1 MKIKV
6 VSMWLLV
13 WCLVL
18 PKSVSGQGFPNVQQV
33 AGARLT
39 PLLGTNNGRM
49 AIIAYHNGWL
59 YTSPESPDSLSGSDI
74 QARRWDISDL
84 ANVQVEE
91 VLGVSP
97 QAVNAHGYFNIGDRL
112 VLGPNNAGSSWS
124 FRAVSP
130 GVNER
135 GPLPGLG
142 NAGVRGSLFYPWFI
156 GPTYWSYNAVEG
168 NAELSLRG
176 QVLSSWDH
184 LGLTGVIGHPF
195 IVGNLLIFAS
205 DQSRTGVATY
215 DISDPANPRLL
226 DVLKTGGPGGYWPEL
241 WGGDGKLYVVFPYRE
256 NGRGMRVVDVTDPA
270 NLRFLADV
278 PLPGDEPMY
287 AQFQDEYAFI
297 GSHKVDMRSMQSVL
311 TFNTAAQG
319 VDASQFALPI
329 GNLLVTGGVGEFQ
342 GMAIWAHQAA
352 PDTRGPAVGYHIPR
366 AGQTNY
372 PAGLPITLLIHE
384 TLETHTI
391 TVGENFIV
399 RPVGGQ
405 PITGIVTFAFD
416 DILTFTPDQ
425 PLLTDTT
432 YEVVIPA
439 GGIRDAAG
447 NGIEGYSFTFST
459 GNSVNGNLP
468 PVVTSFTAT
477 PYPAQPLQEVSFQA
491 SGSDPEGNALT
502 YRFDFG
508 DGSPR
513 TDWGGVT
520 TTTHSYTNA
529 GHYQAKVQVRD
540 NSGVITTRAVTV
552 TVMPEL
558 PAGNRPAHSS
568 QIAVDN
574 ARRTVWT
581 VNPDNNSVR
590 SFSADTF
597 VTGPEISVGA
607 DPRNVAVDANGNA
620 WVTCHDADRIDIVSP
635 AGAVQTIP
643 LLYGTAPFGIVMSAD
658 GSTAYVSLH
667 GSGQVMRFNTSTR
680 TASAALSVGPTP
692 RAMALSADGSHL
704 YVTRFLSPRHRG
716 DVWEV
721 DTTGAMS
728 VSRTLVIPKFGW
740 DEHRDGTAEGKGVA
754 NTLGGI
760 ALSPDG
766 TQLFITGNKMNTDR
780 GVLTDAELTQDNTV
794 RNIVVVMDT
803 ASGQMTDSLDI
814 DNSDSASA
822 ITFSPLGDY
831 FFVTLQGNN
840 EVAVFDR
847 LAVNSSAGLGGLITR
862 HGVGRAPQGVTID
875 SVTRRAFVNN
885 FMGRSVAVLEL
896 DQFLSTGA
904 LNIPTNTVQTIVT
917 EALPPAVLRG
927 KQLFYDASD
936 ARMSAEGYISCAT
949 CHNDGGQDGQVWDF
963 TGRGEGLR
971 RTISLRGRSGMAHG
985 NVHWSG
991 NFDEIQ
997 DFEHDIRN
1005 AFGGSGFLTNE
1016 QFFQTNDPLGAS
1028 KAGLNADLDALAAYV
1043 ASLGNEQLPRSPYR
1057 ASNGSHTADGLAG
1070 RAVFTTLNCNS
1081 CHAGPTMTD
1090 EAFHNVGT
1098 LRATSGRRLGLP
1110 LTGIETPTLRGIWAN
1125 APYLHDGSAPT
1136 LEDVFTVAGGRTYQ
1150 AETGVRGGQAELHFN
1165 AGDIANNYDATAR
1178 GRALV
1183 TLIQNSSL
1191 RFENVDGGSG
1201 GTGALEIRYS
1211 NSSQVPLTVRVNGAE
1226 QVVHL
1231 PFVGN
1236 NPAWR
1241 HTVWMTHRVEGIMLL
1256 AGENNVIE
1264 LITSGFSTLSVDE
1277 MLVSTTS
1284 DLQQAHAHRQVQLL
1298 SGQERTQLLAY
1309 LRELD
1314 GNPVDNGSAAPPAI
1328 TLQAPVD
1335 AILNDFSQQTPV
1347 RYNLQFSRPV
1357 SGLTTGD
1364 FVLGGTTA
1372 AQSLT
1377 LVELNPGR
1385 SYRVEIA
1392 DMLKSGVI
1400 QLQLQADA
1408 VQDGA
1413 GIFNAASSQVSVQW
1427 QPFIDDL
1434 AALSDEFD
1442 QTSSLT
1448 NWLSLNQ
1455 TEGWGV
1461 NQLEV
1466 LDVNTSRAGHM
1477 RFMPH
1482 TVSWYMN
1489 NQGPLV
1495 YKEITGD
1502 FVATLRLNVQRRN
1515 GQPGRPETS
1524 WSFGGLMIR
1533 TPRNITA
1540 AGPSPTALLN
1550 TRLSWPP
1557 VGFTTDWTPDGEN
1570 DVGIALGSPYNWMN
1584 PNPNQWAVSIRSTVN
1599 GETSINWSTNDVP
1612 LGSSWVTFQAVRIG
1626 STIMLLRRH
1635 DGGDWIVA
1643 ERYERPDMPATVQV
1657 GLFGFTDHANAVAG
1671 GFLTQR
1677 FDYETAYHHNRN
1689 VISAANGYAANPDLV
1704 VDADYLRFQ
1713 RPPDG
1718 LTEQALQ
1725 SITMNGETRW
1735 LAGTPIASLLGEVVN
1750 VPHVATLPGGAMPFS
1765 LFANAAG
1772 VVANPLAD
1780 ADGDGQSNFAE
1791 WALGGTNPAE
1801 AGSSPMIHTSTHVES
1816 GQTWLVLSYLRLAGG
1831 IEEGGAYENAG
1842 ALYQVSGSENLSEWN
1857 VSPVVSAVP
1866 AGLPEAPVGYQW
1878 ASYRWPLAVTTST
1891 QGFLRF
1897 RLSGVGEEP

>member
-1 MKIKV
+1 MKNRV
-6 VSMWLLV
+6 VMMVVVVLGLL
-13 WCLVL
+13 LAQSGL
-18 PKSVSGQGFPNVQQV
+18 GQGFPNVPQT

-39 PLLGTNNGRM
+39 PLVGTNNGRM

-59 YTSPESPDSLSGSDI
+59 YTSPESPDSLAGSDI
-74 QARRWDISDL
+74 QARRWNISNL
-84 ANVQVEE
+84 GNVYVEE

-97 QAVNAHGYFNIGDRL
+97 QAVNAHGYFNVGDRL
-112 VLGPNNAGSSWS
+112 VLGPNNAGSSWT
-124 FRAVSP
+124 FRAASP

-135 GPLPGLG
+135 GPMAGLG
-142 NAGVRGSLFYPWFI
+142 NVGVRGSLFYPWFI

-297 GSHKVDMRSMQSVL
+297 GSHKVDMRSLQSVL

-319 VDASQFALPI
+319 VDASQFALPL

-352 PDTRGPAVGYHIPR
+352 PDTRGPSVGYHIPR

-399 RPVGGQ
+399 RPVGGAS
-405 PITGIVTFAFD
+405 ISGTVTFAFD
-416 DILTFTPDQ
+416 DILTFTPNQ
-425 PLLTDTT
+425 PLQADTT

-468 PVVTSFTAT
+468 PTVTSFTAT
-477 PYPAQPLQEVSFQA
+477 PYPAQPLMEISFQA
-491 SGSDPEGNALT
+491 AGSDPEGNALS

-508 DGSPR
+508 DGSVR
-513 TDWGGVT
+513 TDWSGVT
-520 TTTHSYTNA
+520 TATHSYANA

-540 NSGVITTRAVTV
+540 NSGVITTRATTV

-558 PAGNRPAHSS
+558 PAGNRPTHSS
-568 QIAVDN
+568 QVVVDT

-590 SFSADTF
+590 SFHADTL
-597 VTGPEISVGA
+597 VAGPEITVGA

-620 WVTCHDADRIDIVSP
+620 WVTCHDADRIDIISP
-635 AGAVQTIP
+635 AGAFQTIP
-643 LLYGTAPFGIVMSAD
+643 LLYGSAPFGIVMSSD
-658 GSTAYVSLH
+658 GLIAYVSLH
-667 GSGQVMRFNTSTR
+667 GSGQVMRFNTGTR
-680 TASAALSVGPTP
+680 TSSGVLSVGPTP
-692 RAMALSADGSHL
+692 RAMALNADGSRL
-704 YVTRFLSPRHRG
+704 YVTRFISPRHRG
-716 DVWEV
+716 EVWAV

-728 VSRTLVIPKFGW
+728 VNRTLAIPKFGG
-740 DEHRDGTAEGKGVA
+740 ESHRDGTAEGKGIA
-754 NTLGGI
+754 NTLAGI

-780 GVLTDAELTQDNTV
+780 GVLTDSELTQDNTV
-794 RNIVVVMDT
+794 RNIVVVMNT
-803 ASGQMTDSLDI
+803 ASGQVTDSLDI
-814 DNSDSASA
+814 DNSDSSSA
-822 ITFSPLGDY
+822 VTFSPLGDY

-840 EVAVFDR
+840 EVAIFDR
-847 LAVNSSAGLGGLITR
+847 LAVNSEAGLGGLITR
-862 HGVGRAPQGVTID
+862 HGVGRAPQGVAVD
-875 SVTRRAFVNN
+875 PVTRRAFVSN
-885 FMGRSVAVLEL
+885 FMARSVSVLEV
-896 DQFLSTGA
+896 DQFLATGA

-917 EALPPAVLRG
+917 EALSPAVLRG

-936 ARMSAEGYISCAT
+936 TRMSAEGYISCAT

-971 RTISLRGRSGMAHG
+971 RTITLRGRSGMAHG

-1028 KAGLNADLDALAAYV
+1028 KAGLNEDLDALAAYV
-1043 ASLGNEQLPRSPYR
+1043 ASLGNQQLPRSPYR
-1057 ASNGSHTADGLAG
+1057 MSNGSHTADGLAG

-1110 LTGIETPTLRGIWAN
+1110 LTGIETPTLRGLWAN

-1136 LEDVFTVAGGRTYQ
+1136 LEDVFSVAGGRMYP
-1150 AETGVRGGQAELHFN
+1150 AETGVRGGQAELHSN
-1165 AGDIANNYDATAR
+1165 AGDIANNYDATVR
-1178 GRALV
+1178 GRAMV
-1183 TLIQNSSL
+1183 TLVQNSSL
-1191 RFENVDGGSG
+1191 RFDQVDGGTG
-1201 GTGALEIRYS
+1201 GVGAIEIRYS
-1211 NSSQVPLTVRVNGAE
+1211 NSSPVPLTLRVNGVD
-1226 QVVHL
+1226 QVVNL

-1236 NPAWR
+1236 YPVWR
-1241 HTVWMTHRVEGIMLL
+1241 HTVWMTQRVEGVALF
-1256 AGENNVIE
+1256 AGENNVVE
-1264 LITSGFSTLSVDE
+1264 LVTSGFSTLSVDE
-1277 MLVSTTS
+1277 MLVSTTNH
-1284 DLQQAHAHRQVQLL
+1284 LQQAHAHRQVQSLTA
-1298 SGQERTQLLAY
+1298 QERAQLLAY

-1314 GNPVDNGSAAPPAI
+1314 GSLVENGPAAPPAI
-1328 TLQAPVD
+1328 TLQAPID
-1335 AILNDFSQQTPV
+1335 ALQNGFSQQTPV

-1357 SGLTTGD
+1357 SGLTVAD
-1364 FVLGGTTA
+1364 LALSGTTG
-1372 AQSLT
+1372 AQALT

-1400 QLQLQADA
+1400 QLQVLTGA

-1413 GIFNAASSQVSVQW
+1413 GIANAVSPLVAVQW
-1427 QPFIDDL
+1427 QPLVDDL
-1434 AALSDEFD
+1434 VTLSDEFD
-1442 QTSSLT
+1442 HTSSLT
-1448 NWLSLNQ
+1448 NWHSLNQ

-1461 NQLEV
+1461 NQLEA
-1466 LDVNTSRAGHM
+1466 LDVNATRAGHM

-1502 FVATLRLNVQRRN
+1502 FVATLRLQVQRRN
-1515 GQPGRPETS
+1515 GLPGRPETS

-1540 AGPSPTALLN
+1540 AGPSPSAPLN
-1550 TRLSWPP
+1550 TRLAWPP
-1557 VGFTTDWTPDGEN
+1557 AGYATDWTPDGEN
-1570 DVGIALGSPYNWMN
+1570 DIGISLGSPYNWMN
-1584 PNPNQWAVSIRSTVN
+1584 PNPNQWAVSSRSTVN
-1599 GETSINWSTNDVP
+1599 GETSISWSTNDVP
-1612 LGSSWVTFQAVRIG
+1612 LSSSWVTFQAVRIG
-1626 STIMLLRRH
+1626 NTIMLLRRH
-1635 DGGDWIVA
+1635 DGGEWIVT
-1643 ERYERPDMPATVQV
+1643 ERHTRPDMPATVQV

-1677 FDYETAYHHNRN
+1677 FDYQTAYHHNRN
-1689 VISAANGYAANPDLV
+1689 VISTANGYAANPDLV
-1704 VDADYLRFQ
+1704 VDADYFRFQ

-1718 LTEQALQ
+1718 LSEQALLNVPL
-1725 SITMNGETRW
+1725 NGETRW
-1735 LAGTPIASLLGEVVN
+1735 LSGTALNSTLGDGVN
-1750 VPHVATLPGGAMPFS
+1750 VPFITALPGGAKPFA
-1765 LFANAAG
+1765 LFASSAG

-1791 WALGGTNPAE
+1791 WALGGTNPAD
-1801 AGSSPMIHTSTHVES
+1801 AGDAPAIVTSTYTDA
-1816 GQTWLVLSYLRLAGG
+1816 GQTWLVLSHLRLIGG
-1831 IEEGGAYENAG
+1831 VTNSTAYANAG
-1842 ALYQVSGSENLSEWN
+1842 AIYEVTGSEDLDWWELAPIGIANLEN
-1857 VSPVVSAVP
+1857 
-1866 AGLPEAPVGYQW
+1866 LPTPPLGYQW
-1878 ASYRWPLAVTTST
+1878 ASFRWPAPVSGSSR
-1891 QGFLRF
+1891 GFLRF
-1897 RLSGVGEEP
+1897 RLSSETP